1 MTSPAQQNHGKTA
14 AFLLAAFFICLLA
27 LPALAD
33 VFPRPAVPAAVAPNA
48 QRTFLMPEEA
58 FHVAVERTAA
68 QTIVVRFTPAD
79 GYYLYRDRIKIT
91 TGSTNAGAQLV
102 FPTAESKE
110 DPSFGH
116 VWVYHHPFEVV
127 ATWPQ
132 NVPEQLA
139 IGYQG
144 CAERGICYP
153 PTTVNFQS
161 GPAGFKPVVLGGEPL
176 VATLHADSTNPNDL
190 NNRILIS
197 LLGYSVAGVP
207 CSSANQGG
215 AVDVSTVVG
224 NDSGRIVCRGNNTI
238 TLESFVRGGGAGSS
252 YPNTPLVLWYCMN
265 PLGDSSG
272 GAIDAQICT
281 SMQKQNFN
289 YSGVRGWV
297 NSVLFGSADAL
308 SITPESILGKLN
320 NNKGK
325 NLILSD
331 AQRSFVSSAGQ
342 PVLNLLMKARRN
354 DDRISIAL
362 KLRTPIEN
370 CVVAELGRALVRSS
384 SALTDA
390 NSFEMSSDIVANR
403 DHLREDT
410 LGYIKACAED
420 RAKENIV
427 QYMNDA
433 TTLMSH
439 TNK

>member
-1 MTSPAQQNHGKTA
+1 MYKYA
-14 AFLLAAFFICLLA
+14 
-27 LPALAD
+27 
-33 VFPRPAVPAAVAPNA
+33 
-48 QRTFLMPEEA
+48 
-58 FHVAVERTAA
+58 
-68 QTIVVRFTPAD
+68 
-79 GYYLYRDRIKIT
+79 
-91 TGSTNAGAQLV
+91 
-102 FPTAESKE
+102 
-110 DPSFGH
+110 
-116 VWVYHHPFEVV
+116 
-127 ATWPQ
+127 
-132 NVPEQLA
+132 
-139 IGYQG
+139 
-144 CAERGICYP
+144 
-153 PTTVNFQS
+153 
-161 GPAGFKPVVLGGEPL
+161 
-176 VATLHADSTNPNDL
+176 
-190 NNRILIS
+190 
-197 LLGYSVAGVP
+197 
-207 CSSANQGG
+207 
-215 AVDVSTVVG
+215 
-224 NDSGRIVCRGNNTI
+224 
-238 TLESFVRGGGAGSS
+238 
-252 YPNTPLVLWYCMN
+252 
-265 PLGDSSG
+265 
-272 GAIDAQICT
+272 
-281 SMQKQNFN
+281 KQNFN